1 MLSPAANERRKWD
14 ASGEKAGLLTDN
26 KNDEKNKMMLIRVL
40 FCRWLTNYGKKC
52 RTKISGNTDKQREIY

>member
-14 ASGEKAGLLTDN
+14 AADEKAGLLTDN

-40 FCRWLTNYGKKC
+40 LCR
-52 RTKISGNTDKQREIY
+52 

>member
-14 ASGEKAGLLTDN
+14 AADEKEGLLTDN

-40 FCRWLTNYGKKC
+40 SCR
-52 RTKISGNTDKQREIY
+52 

>member
-14 ASGEKAGLLTDN
+14 AADEKAGLLTDN

-40 FCRWLTNYGKKC
+40 FYR
-52 RTKISGNTDKQREIY
+52 

>member
-14 ASGEKAGLLTDN
+14 AADEKAGLLTDN

-40 FCRWLTNYGKKC
+40 FC
-52 RTKISGNTDKQREIY
+52 Q

>member
-14 ASGEKAGLLTDN
+14 AADEKEGLLTDN

-40 FCRWLTNYGKKC
+40 FCR
-52 RTKISGNTDKQREIY
+52 

>member
-14 ASGEKAGLLTDN
+14 ASDEKEGLLTDN

-40 FCRWLTNYGKKC
+40 F
-52 RTKISGNTDKQREIY
+52 